1 MFLLSGSML
10 VLRVCG
16 LDFLG
21 RADIGILPALVGF
34 LTVLTKADGRSVT
47 LYLLSVTDSLYERS

>member
-1 MFLLSGSML
+1 MFLLSGSIL
-10 VLRVCG
+10 VLRAWA

-47 LYLLSVTDSLYERS
+47 LYLISLADSLYDRS